1 MSEYDIAVL
10 GGGPGG
16 GAAAARADA
25 KGASVCLIEQ
35 AELGGV
41 CLNSGCM
48 PTKAMLAASG
58 IYHRALHAEHM
69 GISFT
74 GGRVD
79 TKAFMKRVLE
89 VVAELREAAEKGH
102 VSRRNV
108 TIIRGTGRLTGP
120 NSLAVERGGTTHE
133 VRAKSIVI
141 ATGARAIRPDFLPW
155 DSGKLWTTEEATRA
169 EDLPESVVVMGGGV
183 IGTEFACVYGEL
195 GIETH
200 VLEMT
205 DQLIPGMDSDA
216 AKAVEE
222 LLTARGVDVRTG
234 SKVKSMTAD
243 DDGVTAELENG
254 ESVRGAKA
262 LIAVGRRANIEN
274 IGLEEAGVRVADGII
289 PVDAKCRTNVENIY
303 AVGDVAEKQQFAHLA
318 ERMGNIAGENA
329 TGGDMSDDRSVMPI
343 GQYTHPE
350 VAVVGLSEQQAREK
364 YDKVAIARY
373 SYSNSGTGKVY
384 DETEGQVKIAI
395 NPDDGRIYG
404 AAVIGPHATDYAHE
418 LVLAMKHGITL
429 EGILDTIHMHPTFAE
444 GIVAAAEG
452 WEMRRI
458 RKEARKARK

>member
-1 MSEYDIAVL
+1 
-10 GGGPGG
+10 
-16 GAAAARADA
+16 A
-25 KGASVCLIEQ
+25 KGASVCLIERSD
-35 AELGGV
+35 LGGV

-58 IYHRALHAEHM
+58 IYYRARNAEHM
-69 GISFT
+69 GVSFS
-74 GGRVD
+74 GAKVD
-79 TKAFMKRVLE
+79 TRAFMKRVLE
-89 VVAELREAAEKGH
+89 VVAGLREASEKGH
-102 VSRRNV
+102 NSRRNV

-120 NSLAVERGGTTHE
+120 NELAVERGGTTHQ
-133 VRAKSIVI
+133 VRARSIVI
-141 ATGARAIRPDFLPW
+141 ATGARPIRPDFLPW
-155 DSGKLWTTEEATRA
+155 DSGKLMTTEAATRA

-183 IGTEFACVYGEL
+183 IGTEFACAYGEL

-205 DQLIPGMDSDA
+205 DQLMPGMDCDA

-222 LLTARGVDVRTG
+222 LLTARGVDVQTG
-234 SKVKSMTAD
+234 SKVLSMNASA
-243 DDGVTAELENG
+243 DGVTAELENG
-254 ESVRGAKA
+254 RNVSAACA
-262 LIAVGRRANIEN
+262 LIAVGRRPNVED
-274 IGLEEAGVRVADGII
+274 IGLEDAGVELADGII

-364 YDKVAIARY
+364 YDKVTVARY
-373 SYSNSGTGKVY
+373 SYANSGTGKVY
-384 DETEGQVKIAI
+384 DETDGQVKIVI

-404 AAVIGPHATDYAHE
+404 AVVIGPHATDYAHE
-418 LVLAMKHGITL
+418 LVLAMRHGITL
-429 EGILDTIHMHPTFAE
+429 AGILETIHMHPTFAE
-444 GIVAAAEG
+444 GIMAAAEG

-458 RKEARKARK
+458 RKQARKAGK